1 MAEVHLDSNALL
13 VSVTDNQG
21 FITYVNDELIRFSG
35 YNKEELI
42 GNSQNILRHPNM
54 SEDFILDMCSAL
66 FSNGNW
72 NGIIQNRCKNG
83 DWYMVY
89 AIITKILSAEGAE
102 GYLSIQFK
110 PMDKEVEVH
119 TALLDFAQRKD

>member
-1 MAEVHLDSNALL
+1 MAEVYLDSNALL

-21 FITYVNDELIRFSG
+21 FITYVNDELIKFSG

-42 GNSQNILRHPNM
+42 GNFQNILRHPNM